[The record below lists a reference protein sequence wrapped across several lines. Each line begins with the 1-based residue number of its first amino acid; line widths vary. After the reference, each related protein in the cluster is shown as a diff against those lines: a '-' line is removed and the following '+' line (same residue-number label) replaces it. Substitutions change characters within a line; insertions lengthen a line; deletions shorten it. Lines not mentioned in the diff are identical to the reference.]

1 MNASCLRSGERRSLY
16 STCVSLTKK
25 MSLLL
30 DTIFSSIAFGHL
42 IVDVLNGQRAVLLA
56 FLSGPLGLSNAELGL
71 ISTLYVM
78 AGALSQPLFGLLTD
92 RFGARWVAAGGV
104 LAMAI
109 FFSLALVIP
118 GTGALYLLMLASLGS
133 GAFHPA
139 GTMQATLRGR
149 SHFSGR
155 DTTSAAYFFFFGQA
169 GAFLG
174 PMLGGPL
181 LDRFGPVGLLLL
193 TSLAVPVGMN
203 TAQQLRSQVALP
215 AVLASRPPMRFDR
228 ATLGRR
234 ILPLSAF
241 ALLAALQAWSQQNM
255 ITFLPKY
262 QHDLGV
268 AAGIYGL
275 TVSMFY
281 GGSAVGNA
289 LGGILADRFGKRN
302 VSVCALGLAAVP
314 LYLISIAEGTTW
326 MFILA
331 ALSGLLTGAVHSS
344 LVVLAQRHIPGGMA
358 FASGLILGF
367 MFSSGALGTFFSGYL
382 ADLWGFPPVFQM
394 TAGLS
399 LAAALMAMTLRE
411 R

>member
-1 MNASCLRSGERRSLY
+1 
-16 STCVSLTKK
+16 
-25 MSLLL
+25 
-30 DTIFSSIAFGHL
+30 
-42 IVDVLNGQRAVLLA
+42 
-56 FLSGPLGLSNAELGL
+56 
-71 ISTLYVM
+71 
-78 AGALSQPLFGLLTD
+78 
-92 RFGARWVAAGGV
+92 
-104 LAMAI
+104 
-109 FFSLALVIP
+109 
-118 GTGALYLLMLASLGS
+118 
-133 GAFHPA
+133 
-139 GTMQATLRGR
+139 MQATLRGR

-155 DTTSAAYFFFFGQA
+155 ETTSAAYFFFFGQA

-174 PMLGGPL
+174 PMVGGPL

-193 TSLAVPVGMN
+193 TSLAVPVGVN
-203 TAQQLRSQVALP
+203 AAQQLRAPAALP
-215 AVLASRPPMRFDR
+215 IVLAPRPLVRLNR
-228 ATLGRR
+228 VSLGRR
-234 ILPLSAF
+234 VLPLSAF

-275 TVSMFY
+275 TVSLFY

-289 LGGILADRFGKRN
+289 LGGILADRFGKRT
-302 VSVCALGLAAVP
+302 VSVLALGLAAVP
-314 LYLISIAEGTTW
+314 LYLISIVEGMTW

-331 ALSGLLTGAVHSS
+331 ALAGLLTGAVHSI

-358 FASGLILGF
+358 FASGIILGF
-367 MFSSGALGTFFSGYL
+367 MFSSGALGTLFSGFL

-399 LAAALMAMTLRE
+399 LAAAVMAMTLRD